1 MSWKEWLAVIIVIG
15 VGVVW
20 QMRGQ
25 DDPIPAGGEQHMPS
39 PAQVESTEREG
50 ASAPPNAA
58 EAAGPYRTI
67 ALEVTGM
74 T

>member
-1 MSWKEWLAVIIVIG
+1 MSRKEWLAVIIVIG
-15 VGVVW
+15 VGIVW

-25 DDPIPAGGEQHMPS
+25 DEPVSAGGEQHMPS
-39 PAQVESTEREG
+39 PAQVESTNQEEL
-50 ASAPPNAA
+50 SAPPNAA
-58 EAAGPYRTI
+58 EAAGPYRTV